1 MLPLDSF
8 QGELVSFDFN
18 CVQPFNQF
26 TSVPTKFDCTPFVN
40 SMVSYV
46 CSSSEMAT
54 PKVHMNENAKKG
66 EENRTFEA
74 SKTKTIFLL
83 NYLD

>member
-1 MLPLDSF
+1 
-8 QGELVSFDFN
+8 
-18 CVQPFNQF
+18 
-26 TSVPTKFDCTPFVN
+26 
-40 SMVSYV
+40 
-46 CSSSEMAT
+46 MAT

-74 SKTKTIFLL
+74 SKTKAIFLL